1 MRVLGWVVLTMVAC
15 RPQPAE
21 RLANVE
27 RLVTPSE
34 PAPRPHLAIA
44 LRPELDLTGVLPDPT
59 EQARWPLSAA
69 AHPALEPRFAIA
81 NALAEPGIE
90 WTELC
95 RMGAQHRH
103 LSGDRDLGTYLAAW
117 CRAASGDPA
126 AAFAELALMSNPTVS
141 GMAPAIRTDLADL
154 LVQNGDAD
162 HAEHLLAAAKVEDIA
177 IFDLLAAS
185 YFEVGKY
192 ADAAEIN
199 ERAIDRQ
206 LRSTDAAK
214 CHRFARRI
222 ILKSPT
228 ERPFYRKELDDLG
241 AELVRWANK
250 LSTDAEC
257 AALDDTIGCWV
268 APATECRHY
277 LGTQHLDPLY
287 EDLFSAYFTWPD
299 GPASFRVWLDNAR
312 TAQAALPLPGA
323 DQLATAALGA
333 AFRTVSCENVPGLQ
347 AVHDV
352 AVAVRN
358 QPQTNP
364 AFHRQLDD
372 IATSTAEMARSIK
385 RCHASGL

>member
-1 MRVLGWVVLTMVAC
+1 MRLLGVVVMGAIAC

-27 RLVTPSE
+27 RVVLFDE
-34 PAPRPHLAIA
+34 PPARPQLAMA

-59 EQARWPLSAA
+59 EEARWPLSAA

-81 NALAEPGIE
+81 SALAAPGIE

-103 LSGDRDLGTYLAAW
+103 LSGDRDLGTYLVAW
-117 CRAASGDPA
+117 CHAASGDPA
-126 AAFAELALMSNPTVS
+126 EAFAELAVMSNPVIS
-141 GMAPAIRTDLADL
+141 GMGAAIRTDLADL

-162 HAEHLLAAAKVEDIA
+162 HAEHLLAQAKVEDIA

-206 LRSTDAAK
+206 LRSSDAAK

-250 LSTDAEC
+250 QSTDPEC
-257 AALDDTIGCWV
+257 AALDDAIGCWV
-268 APATECRHY
+268 APASECGHY
-277 LGTQHLDPLY
+277 FATQHVDPRY
-287 EDLFSAYFTWPD
+287 PDLLAAYFAWPA
-299 GPASFRVWLDNAR
+299 GPATFGVWLDKAR
-312 TAQAALPLPGA
+312 LAQGALPLPGA
-323 DQLATAALGA
+323 SRLAATALTA
-333 AFRTVSCENVPGLQ
+333 AFQTVACDDVAGLQ
-347 AVHDV
+347 TLHDL
-352 AVAVRN
+352 AIAVRST
-358 QPQTNP
+358 PGHDL
-364 AFHRQLDD
+364 AHALDV
-372 IATSTAEMARSIK
+372 IATSTTEMAKSLKQCQANRWP
-385 RCHASGL
+385 L